1 MEIIS
6 KTMLEVHLHDGR
18 RMAINPAAIQ
28 CVTEQ
33 SDGSCGIYF
42 SPNDGIENIEE
53 GYEAVIDLLNSLGE
67 SPKYMAANNK

>member
-18 RMAINPAAIQ
+18 RMAINPAAIK

-33 SDGSCGIYF
+33 SDGSCGIYL
-42 SPNDGIENIEE
+42 SIQESVENIEE

>member
-33 SDGSCGIYF
+33 SDGSCSIYF
-42 SPNDGIENIEE
+42 SQSAVQGIEE